1 MMKKLLLTELLLI
14 VGLNVS
20 AQHKRFQSEVDLDQF
35 IQSLFAVQ
43 DEDINYEDAYESLYL
58 LYTNPLDLNRA
69 TYEQM
74 ADLYVLS
81 QYQINKFLEYRKQNG
96 NLLSIYELQAIEGF
110 DLETIRKILP
120 FVVVGES
127 TFATDTRSL
136 LQHMLSEENRYF
148 IYRHSRI
155 LEQQR
160 GFLPLAPSDTLRTGL
175 PQTRYLGSPDKI
187 YMRFRNN
194 HLRDFSIGFTA
205 EKDAGEP
212 IAWNPSR
219 RQFGMDFWS
228 AHAAVYNRGRFKAI
242 MLGDYLIQAGQGM
255 LLAAGFTVGKGAET
269 VATIRR
275 SNTGIRPYT
284 SVIEN
289 GFLRGAAATINFGKV
304 DITPFISF
312 ARRSANVNFT
322 AADTVSDVDIIGEA
336 FINSIVPTGFHR
348 TTRELNGKNAISEVT
363 SGIIATYRSADGNLE
378 AGGTAMMTN
387 FNAPIRPVDKIY
399 NRFEFNGSQN
409 HNIGGFFSYNYRNF
423 NFFGEVARSASSG
436 VGTIAGFVSSL
447 SAKVDMSMLYRH
459 YDRNFHSFYG
469 QSFSEG
475 TRPINEYGTYWGIK
489 MKPNLRWT
497 IAAYYDLFR
506 FPWLRFLVDA
516 PSWGN
521 EWLMRVT
528 YQPSKKVMLYAQF
541 RQETKGRNLRDNT
554 TMMDIVVPSMRRNFQ
569 INADFKAEQIVTTRS
584 RLQWSSFQQ
593 EGGRPTQGLT
603 IVQDIVL
610 DFKWVKLSGRFALF
624 DTDDYENRQYV
635 FEKDVLYSF
644 SIPAYNGRGFRNYY
658 MAQFNIGRKT
668 DLWVRYAFTELRN
681 RSTFGSGLDQIDGNR
696 RSELKVQLR
705 RFF

>member
-1 MMKKLLLTELLLI
+1 MKKTLLTALLLLL
-14 VGLNVS
+14 GWAAS
-20 AQHKRFQSEVDLDQF
+20 AQQKRFQSEVDLDQF

-69 TYEQM
+69 NYEQL

-81 QYQINKFLEYRKQNG
+81 QYQIRQFLDYRQRNG
-96 NLLSIYELQAIEGF
+96 ELLSIYELQAIEGF
-110 DLETIRKILP
+110 DLETIQKILP

-127 TFATDTRSL
+127 TFAADTRTL
-136 LQHMLSEENRYF
+136 LQRILSEENNYLL
-148 IYRHSRI
+148 IRHSRV
-155 LEQQR
+155 LEEQR
-160 GFLPLAPSDTLRTGL
+160 GFRPLGAGDTLRSGL
-175 PQTRYLGSPDKI
+175 PQIRYAGSPDKI
-187 YMRFRNN
+187 YMRFRVS

-228 AHAAVYNRGRFKAI
+228 AHAAVYNRGRLKAI

-255 LLAAGFTVGKGAET
+255 LLAAGFTIGKGAET

-289 GFLRGAAATINFGKV
+289 GFFRGAAATVNFGKV
-304 DITPFISF
+304 DVTPFISF
-312 ARRSANVNFT
+312 ARRSANVNFA

-336 FINSIVPTGFHR
+336 FINSIIPTGFHR
-348 TTRELNGKNAISEVT
+348 TERELNGKNAIREVT
-363 SGIIATYRSADGNLE
+363 GGITATYRSPDGNVE

-387 FNAPIRPVDKIY
+387 FSVPIRPVDRIY
-399 NRFEFNGSQN
+399 NRFEFNGTQN

-423 NFFGEVARSASSG
+423 NFFGEAARSASG
-436 VGTIAGFVSSL
+436 GMGALAGFVSSL
-447 SAKVDMSMLYRH
+447 SAKVDMSMLYRR

-489 MKPNLRWT
+489 IKPTLRWT
-497 IAAYYDLFR
+497 IAAYYDIFR

-516 PSWGN
+516 PSTGN
-521 EWLMRVT
+521 EWLVRVT
-528 YQPSKKVMLYAQF
+528 HQPNRKVAIYAQF

-554 TMMDIVVPSMRRNFQ
+554 TMMDVAVPSVRRNFQ
-569 INADFKAEQIVTTRS
+569 LNADFKAEQLVTTRS
-584 RLQWSSFQQ
+584 RIQWSSFQQ
-593 EGGRPTQGLT
+593 EGGKMTQGLA
-603 IVQDIVL
+603 IAQDIVL
-610 DFKWVKLSGRFALF
+610 DFKLVKISSRFALF
-624 DTDDYENRQYV
+624 DTDDFENRQYI

-668 DLWVRYAFTELRN
+668 DLWLRYAFTELRN
-681 RSTFGSGLDQIDGNR
+681 QNVFGSGLDRIEGNR
-696 RSELKVQLR
+696 RSEFKVQLR
-705 RFF
+705 RVF

>member
-1 MMKKLLLTELLLI
+1 MKITLLTVLLLLLCS
-14 VGLNVS
+14 VTQ
-20 AQHKRFQSEVDLDQF
+20 AQQKRFQSEVDLDQF

-43 DEDINYEDAYESLYL
+43 DENINYEDAYESLYL

-74 ADLYVLS
+74 ADLYILS
-81 QYQINKFLEYRKQNG
+81 QYQIKQFLDYRKRNG
-96 NLLSIYELQAIEGF
+96 ELLSIYELQAIEGF
-110 DLETIRKILP
+110 DLETIYKILP
-120 FVVVGES
+120 FVTVGES
-127 TFATDTRSL
+127 TFAADNRSL
-136 LQHMLSEENRYF
+136 LQRILSEENNYLLV
-148 IYRHSRI
+148 RHARI
-155 LEQQR
+155 LEEQL
-160 GFLPLAPSDTLRTGL
+160 GFRRLTSGDTLRSGL
-175 PQTRYLGSPDKI
+175 PQTRYTGSPDKI
-187 YMRFRNN
+187 YVRFRSS

-255 LLAAGFTVGKGAET
+255 LLAAGFTIGKGAET

-289 GFLRGAAATINFGKV
+289 GFFRGAAATINFGKV
-304 DITPFISF
+304 DVTPFMSF
-312 ARRSANVNFT
+312 ARQSANVNFT
-322 AADTVSDVDIIGEA
+322 AADTISDVDIIGDA
-336 FINSIVPTGFHR
+336 FINSIIPTGFHR
-348 TTRELNGKNAISEVT
+348 TVREINGKNAISEIT
-363 SGIIATYRSADGNLE
+363 SGVTATYRSSDGNLE

-387 FNAPIRPVDKIY
+387 FSLPIRPVDRIY
-399 NRFEFNGSQN
+399 NRFEFNGSRN

-423 NFFGEVARSASSG
+423 NFFGEAARSASGG
-436 VGTIAGFVSSL
+436 VGAIGGFVSSL
-447 SAKVDMSMLYRH
+447 SAKVDMSMLYRR

-475 TRPINEYGTYWGIK
+475 TRPINEHGTYWGIK
-489 MKPNLRWT
+489 IKPTLRWT
-497 IAAYYDLFR
+497 IAAYYDMFR

-516 PSWGN
+516 PSSGN
-521 EWLMRVT
+521 EWLVRLT
-528 YQPSKKVMLYAQF
+528 HQPNKKVTLYAQF

-554 TMMDIVVPSMRRNFQ
+554 SVMDMVVPSVRRNFQ
-569 INADFKAEQIVTTRS
+569 LNADFKAEQIITTRS
-584 RLQWSSFQQ
+584 RIQWSSFQQ
-593 EGGRPTQGLT
+593 EGGNMTQG
-603 IVQDIVL
+603 IAIAQDIVL
-610 DFKWVKLSGRFALF
+610 DFKWVKISSRFALF
-624 DTDDYENRQYV
+624 DTDDFENRQYI
-635 FEKDVLYSF
+635 FEKDVLYAF

-668 DLWVRYAFTELRN
+668 DVWLRYAFTELRN
-681 RSTFGSGLDQIDGNR
+681 QNTFGSGLDRIEGNR

-705 RFF
+705 RIF

>member
-1 MMKKLLLTELLLI
+1 MKITLLTVLLLLLCS
-14 VGLNVS
+14 VTQ
-20 AQHKRFQSEVDLDQF
+20 AQQKRFQSEVDLDQF

-43 DEDINYEDAYESLYL
+43 DENINYEDAYESLYL

-74 ADLYVLS
+74 ADLYILS
-81 QYQINKFLEYRKQNG
+81 QYQIKQFLDYRKRNG
-96 NLLSIYELQAIEGF
+96 ELLSIYELQAIEGF
-110 DLETIRKILP
+110 DLETIYKILP
-120 FVVVGES
+120 FVTVGES
-127 TFATDTRSL
+127 TFAADNRSL
-136 LQHMLSEENRYF
+136 LQRILSEENNYLLV
-148 IYRHSRI
+148 RHARI
-155 LEQQR
+155 LEEQL
-160 GFLPLAPSDTLRTGL
+160 GFRRLTSGDTLRSGL
-175 PQTRYLGSPDKI
+175 PQTRYTGSPDKI
-187 YMRFRNN
+187 YVRFRSS

-255 LLAAGFTVGKGAET
+255 LLAAGFTIGKGAET

-289 GFLRGAAATINFGKV
+289 GFFRGAAATINFGKV
-304 DITPFISF
+304 DVTPFISF

-322 AADTVSDVDIIGEA
+322 AADTISDVDIIGDA
-336 FINSIVPTGFHR
+336 FINSIIPTGFHR
-348 TTRELNGKNAISEVT
+348 TVREINGKNAISEIT
-363 SGIIATYRSADGNLE
+363 SGVTATYRSSDGNLE

-387 FNAPIRPVDKIY
+387 FSLPIRPVDRIY
-399 NRFEFNGSQN
+399 NRFEFNGSRN

-423 NFFGEVARSASSG
+423 NFFGEAARSASGG
-436 VGTIAGFVSSL
+436 VGAIGGFVSSL
-447 SAKVDMSMLYRH
+447 SAKVDMSMLYRR

-475 TRPINEYGTYWGIK
+475 TRPINEHGTYWGIK
-489 MKPNLRWT
+489 IKPTLRWT
-497 IAAYYDLFR
+497 IAAYYDMFR

-516 PSWGN
+516 PSSGN
-521 EWLMRVT
+521 EWLVRLT
-528 YQPSKKVMLYAQF
+528 HQPNKKVTLYAQF

-554 TMMDIVVPSMRRNFQ
+554 SVMDMVVPSVRRNFQ
-569 INADFKAEQIVTTRS
+569 LNADFKAEQIITTRS
-584 RLQWSSFQQ
+584 RIQWSSFQQ
-593 EGGRPTQGLT
+593 EGGNMTQG
-603 IVQDIVL
+603 IAIAQDIVL
-610 DFKWVKLSGRFALF
+610 DFKWVKISSRFALF
-624 DTDDYENRQYV
+624 DTDDFENRQYI
-635 FEKDVLYSF
+635 FEKDVLYAF

-668 DLWVRYAFTELRN
+668 DVWLRYAFTELRN
-681 RSTFGSGLDQIDGNR
+681 QNTFGSGLDRIEGNR

-705 RFF
+705 RIF

>member
-1 MMKKLLLTELLLI
+1 LLCSVTQ
-14 VGLNVS
+14 
-20 AQHKRFQSEVDLDQF
+20 AQQKRFQSEVDLDQF

-43 DEDINYEDAYESLYL
+43 DENINYEDAYESLYL

-74 ADLYVLS
+74 ADLYILS
-81 QYQINKFLEYRKQNG
+81 QYQIKQFLDYRKRNG
-96 NLLSIYELQAIEGF
+96 ELLSIYELQAIEGF
-110 DLETIRKILP
+110 DLETIYKILP
-120 FVVVGES
+120 FVTVGES
-127 TFATDTRSL
+127 TFAADNRSL
-136 LQHMLSEENRYF
+136 LQRILSEENNYLLV
-148 IYRHSRI
+148 RHARI
-155 LEQQR
+155 LEEQL
-160 GFLPLAPSDTLRTGL
+160 GFRRLTSGDTLRSGL
-175 PQTRYLGSPDKI
+175 PQTRYTGSPDKI
-187 YMRFRNN
+187 YVRFRSS

-255 LLAAGFTVGKGAET
+255 LLAAGFTIGKGAET

-289 GFLRGAAATINFGKV
+289 GFFRGAAATINFGKV
-304 DITPFISF
+304 DVTPFISF

-322 AADTVSDVDIIGEA
+322 AADTISDVDIIGDA
-336 FINSIVPTGFHR
+336 FINSIIPTGFHR
-348 TTRELNGKNAISEVT
+348 TVREINGKNAISEIT
-363 SGIIATYRSADGNLE
+363 SGVTATYRSSDGNLE

-387 FNAPIRPVDKIY
+387 FSLPIRPVDRIY
-399 NRFEFNGSQN
+399 NRFEFNGSRN

-423 NFFGEVARSASSG
+423 NFFGEAARSASGG
-436 VGTIAGFVSSL
+436 VGAIGGFVSSL
-447 SAKVDMSMLYRH
+447 SAKVDMSMLYRR

-475 TRPINEYGTYWGIK
+475 TRPINEHGTYWGIK
-489 MKPNLRWT
+489 IKPTLRWT
-497 IAAYYDLFR
+497 IAAYYDMFR

-516 PSWGN
+516 PSSGN
-521 EWLMRVT
+521 EWLVRLT
-528 YQPSKKVMLYAQF
+528 HQPNKKVTLYAQF

-554 TMMDIVVPSMRRNFQ
+554 SVMDMVVPSVRRNFQ
-569 INADFKAEQIVTTRS
+569 LNADFKAEQIITTRS
-584 RLQWSSFQQ
+584 RIQWSSFQQ
-593 EGGRPTQGLT
+593 EGGNMTQG
-603 IVQDIVL
+603 IAIAQDIVL
-610 DFKWVKLSGRFALF
+610 DFKWVKISSRFALF
-624 DTDDYENRQYV
+624 DTDDFENRQYI
-635 FEKDVLYSF
+635 FEKDVLYAF

-668 DLWVRYAFTELRN
+668 DVWLRYAFTELRN
-681 RSTFGSGLDQIDGNR
+681 QNTFGSGLDRIEGNR

-705 RFF
+705 RIF

>member
-1 MMKKLLLTELLLI
+1 MKRTLLTGLFLLLGFVTW
-14 VGLNVS
+14 
-20 AQHKRFQSEVDLDQF
+20 AQQKRFQSEVDLDQF

-43 DEDINYEDAYESLYL
+43 DENINYEDAYESLYL
-58 LYTNPLDLNRA
+58 LYTNPLDLNKA

-81 QYQINKFLEYRKQNG
+81 QYQIKQFLDYRKRNG
-96 NLLSIYELQAIEGF
+96 ELLSIYELQAIEGF
-110 DLETIRKILP
+110 DLETIQKILP

-127 TFATDTRSL
+127 TFAADTRSL
-136 LQHMLSEENRYF
+136 LQRILSEENNYLLV
-148 IYRHSRI
+148 RHSRI
-155 LEQQR
+155 MEEQR
-160 GFLPLAPSDTLRTGL
+160 GFRRLTAGDTLSSGL
-175 PQTRYLGSPDKI
+175 PQTRYTGSPDKI
-187 YMRFRNN
+187 YMRFRTS

-255 LLAAGFTVGKGAET
+255 LLAAGFTIGKGAET

-289 GFLRGAAATINFGKV
+289 GFFRGAAATINFGKV
-304 DITPFISF
+304 DVTPFISF
-312 ARRSANVNFT
+312 ARRSANVNFA
-322 AADTVSDVDIIGEA
+322 AADTISDVDIIGDA

-348 TTRELNGKNAISEVT
+348 TVRELNSKNAISEIT
-363 SGIIATYRSADGNLE
+363 SGVTATYRSPDGNLE

-387 FNAPIRPVDKIY
+387 FSAPIRPVDRIY

-423 NFFGEVARSASSG
+423 NFFGEAARSASG
-436 VGTIAGFVSSL
+436 GIGAMGGFVSSL
-447 SAKVDMSMLYRH
+447 SAKVDMSMLYRR

-475 TRPINEYGTYWGIK
+475 TRPINEHGTYWGIK
-489 MKPNLRWT
+489 IKPTLRWT
-497 IAAYYDLFR
+497 IAAYYDIFR

-516 PSWGN
+516 PSSGN
-521 EWLMRVT
+521 EWLVRLT
-528 YQPSKKVMLYAQF
+528 HQPNKKVTLYAQF

-554 TMMDIVVPSMRRNFQ
+554 TIMDVAVPSMRRNFQ
-569 INADFKAEQIVTTRS
+569 LNADFKAEQIVTTRS
-584 RLQWSSFQQ
+584 RIQWSSFQQ
-593 EGGRPTQGLT
+593 EGGKMTQGLA
-603 IVQDIVL
+603 IAQDIVL
-610 DFKWVKLSGRFALF
+610 DFKLVKISSRFALF
-624 DTDDYENRQYV
+624 DTDDFENRQYI
-635 FEKDVLYSF
+635 FEKDVLYAF

-668 DLWVRYAFTELRN
+668 DLWLRYAFTELRN
-681 RSTFGSGLDQIDGNR
+681 QNTFGSGLDRIEGNR

-705 RFF
+705 RIF